1 MLKSNQSFTVAFLL
15 IGVVDLCLW
24 MMTIV
29 PAIGAISPTAF
40 VLLRCIFI
48 LVIIGLFYRR
58 GTNPLIPTVLATSL
72 FVAFSLFGILALWI
86 VMRAAGGVGEK
97 ASLYHID
104 NEEGEEAGSDVP
116 ASQSLVIDEL
126 RRVSPLIDGMTDDS
140 KDNRIAAIQAME
152 QVSDST
158 NIRKILLEAKLDPH
172 KEVQYYANDALNKVN
187 DGYMDRIKELL
198 DKMNNMAEPDIAIYL
213 ELADMYAAVAD
224 AGIDH
229 PVLLQFYAQ
238 EAVKYYFYVLDELP
252 EDSDENEVG
261 PVSKQ
266 QVLKKLMPT
275 LYSNKEF
282 EKCIGHCKT
291 AAQYQNLQ
299 DIANLYRARCLFK
312 LKKLRSLKEFSK
324 NFQAMD
330 IPNMDEFLAFD
341 ELP

>member
-1 MLKSNQSFTVAFLL
+1 MLRSNQSFTVGLL
-15 IGVVDLCLW
+15 IIGVFDLCLW
-24 MMTIV
+24 VICIV
-29 PAIGAISPTAF
+29 PAVGAISPPVF
-40 VLLRCIFI
+40 VLLRCILI
-48 LVIIGLFYRR
+48 LAIIGLFYRR
-58 GTNPLIPTVLATSL
+58 GSNALIPAVLATSM

-86 VMRAAGGVGEK
+86 VMREADGGGGK
-97 ASLYHID
+97 ATLYHID
-104 NEEGEEAGSDVP
+104 NEEGEEAEPDMAP
-116 ASQSLVIDEL
+116 SQSLVIDEL
-126 RRVSPLIDGMTDDS
+126 RRVSPLIDGMTDNS

-152 QVSDST
+152 KVSDSS

-198 DKMNNMAEPDIAIYL
+198 DEMNNMAEPDIAVYQ

-252 EDSDENEVG
+252 EDSDEKQVG
-261 PVSKQ
+261 PLSKQ
-266 QVLKKLMPT
+266 QVLKELLPT

-282 EKCIGHCKT
+282 EKCLEHCKT
-291 AAQYQNLQ
+291 ASQYTNLQ
-299 DIANLYRARCLFK
+299 SIAYLYRARCLFK

-324 NFQAMD
+324 GFQGMD
-330 IPNMDEFLAFD
+330 IPNMDEYLAFD
-341 ELP
+341 ELF